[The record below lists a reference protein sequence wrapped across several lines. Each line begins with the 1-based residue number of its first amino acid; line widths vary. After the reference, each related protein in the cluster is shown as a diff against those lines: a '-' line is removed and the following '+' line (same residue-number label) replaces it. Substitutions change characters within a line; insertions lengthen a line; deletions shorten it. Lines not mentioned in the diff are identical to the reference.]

1 MLADGTPY
9 LLTTK
14 FDLFMREITEKA
26 VLLYIRDFK
35 FLSPYLTVVGLQE
48 VEESRLTDKKGAL

>member
-1 MLADGTPY
+1 MINTSMLADGTPY

-26 VLLYIRDFK
+26 VLLYIRD
-35 FLSPYLTVVGLQE
+35 
-48 VEESRLTDKKGAL
+48 RNM